1 LSARNFHRKNPPDLS
16 QEDQPSHLLV
26 VDDDLNTLE
35 LFWIQLKQAGY
46 RVSRA
51 ESGKEALSLIEKA
64 PPDLVLLDLMM
75 PGMAGI
81 QACRIIRANSSL
93 PIIVISVYDSLE
105 KKVEALQEGADDYLT
120 KPISMQELL
129 ARIRSL
135 LRRSRQPSF
144 PEKICFQVGQLKVD
158 FYTGSITYQGRPLD
172 FTPTEN
178 NLMLELLLYPNQVI
192 THDQLL
198 KHVWGNSYRDHVEYL
213 HMYIGR
219 LRKKTRNLPEIAIQN
234 ISGTGYMLNTG
245 PSERC

>member
-1 LSARNFHRKNPPDLS
+1 MSDQNFHRKNPPDLS
-16 QEDQPSHLLV
+16 QADQPNHLLV

-51 ESGKEALSLIEKA
+51 DSGKEALRLIREV

-75 PGMAGI
+75 PGMGGI
-81 QACRIIRANSSL
+81 QACRIIRANSFL
-93 PIIVISVYDSLE
+93 PIIVISAYDSLE

-129 ARIRSL
+129 ARIRAV
-135 LRRSRQPSF
+135 LRRSRQPSA
-144 PEKICFQVGQLKVD
+144 PEKICFQVGQLRVD
-158 FYTGSITYQGRPLD
+158 FHTGSITYQDSSLD

-198 KHVWGNSYRDHVEYL
+198 EHVWGDSYQDHVEYL

-219 LRKKTRNLPEIAIQN
+219 LRKKIRNLPEIAIQN
-234 ISGTGYMLNTG
+234 ISGTGYMLNTV